1 MVPSCKSEA
10 IEWCLKEP
18 VRHFF
23 IVILLCSIRPLWF
36 DFCGGF
42 QGVFREKV
50 SDQRVNSSAFLV
62 CICLAVGAFTGENF
76 AQQSSKDQ
84 KQRWFSLELIQLI
97 LQLPFLFGDVRR
109 KRSMFYPLSC
119 QATWSKSRSFT
130 SFDMMWCKVMTCM
143 TCQIC
148 HDICDVISCHFV
160 SRIATS
166 CQVIC
171 YHPGML
177 YLMSCRFWNF
187 SRDVFRH
194 YSTGSLLS
202 RPEMPLKWPVK
213 KLQTCSADR
222 QVFARGLQQCI
233 LWKSA
238 EPRSR
243 AL

>member
-23 IVILLCSIRPLWF
+23 IVILLCSMRPLWF
-36 DFCGGF
+36 DFWGGF

-84 KQRWFSLELIQLI
+84 KQQWFSLELIQLI
-97 LQLPFLFGDVRR
+97 LQLPYYLATLDGRGLCFIHYHVKPRGASHDHLRHLIWCDVRSWR
-109 KRSMFYPLSC
+109 AWRVKFVMIYVM
-119 QATWSKSRSFT
+119 SF
-130 SFDMMWCKVMTCM
+130 
-143 TCQIC
+143 
-148 HDICDVISCHFV
+148 HVILFLELPHPVKPF
-160 SRIATS
+160 
-166 CQVIC
+166 C

-187 SRDVFRH
+187 SRDVLRH

-202 RPEMPLKWPVK
+202 RPKMPLKWPVK